1 MEKKEPLY
9 TIGRSSATVENRM
22 EFTQKLKMELLFDPE
37 IPVLG
42 IYHKNH
48 ETLIQKNICTPMFI
62 STLLIISS
70 FWKQLKF
77 PSVDKWIK
85 RGDTFTQWNI
95 TWP

>member
-1 MEKKEPLY
+1 MPEWLPSINQQTSAGKDVEKKEPLY

-48 ETLIQKNICTPMFI
+48 ETLIQKNICTPM
-62 STLLIISS
+62 IIAEL
-70 FWKQLKF
+70 FTIAYIWK
-77 PSVDKWIK
+77 
-85 RGDTFTQWNI
+85 
-95 TWP
+95 